1 MSSRSSQE
9 TSEVYGDPAIHP
21 QPESYRGHVNPI
33 GIRSCYD
40 EGKRCSETLFSDYH
54 RQHKLRIKAARIFNT
69 YGPKMHPDDGRV
81 ASNFIV
87 QALKN
92 APITIYG
99 DGSQSRSFCFVD
111 DLIEVFVRL
120 MDSEDSFIGPVNTG
134 NPDELTILE
143 LAKKILELTGSKSE
157 IVFNPLPSDD
167 PTQRQP
173 DISLARKKLGWETK
187 IRLRT

>member
-1 MSSRSSQE
+1 
-9 TSEVYGDPAIHP
+9 
-21 QPESYRGHVNPI
+21 
-33 GIRSCYD
+33 
-40 EGKRCSETLFSDYH
+40 
-54 RQHKLRIKAARIFNT
+54 
-69 YGPKMHPDDGRV
+69 MHPDDGRV